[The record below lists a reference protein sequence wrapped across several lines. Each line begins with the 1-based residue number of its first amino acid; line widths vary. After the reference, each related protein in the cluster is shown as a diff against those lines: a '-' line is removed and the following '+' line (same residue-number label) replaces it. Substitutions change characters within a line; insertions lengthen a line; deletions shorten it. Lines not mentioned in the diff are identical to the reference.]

1 MKLNEKDAIWVTSW
15 ASYNSGCSK
24 GGWFNLDKLADLTN
38 EEIFDEFRKMGLD
51 PDGFDEELVVHDYD
65 NYTGLPYYELFGEP
79 HPITVVDFYRRLREA
94 SSNTEDATLI
104 FMGIYETQSAEEALQ
119 TLQDEELDSWYVL
132 DEDGFTEYVEESLIS
147 YDTDRSRIRF
157 YIDEDKI
164 REYYEDGFDDEED
177 MSEEVIEDLVEY
189 FIEDCPIEEL
199 IDSYIDIEHYKSNI
213 LMGGSIAEFTVD
225 KEDYYIIKY

>member
-38 EEIFDEFRKMGLD
+38 EEIFDEFRKIGLD

-132 DEDGFTEYVEESLIS
+132 DEDAFNEYSKEILMF
-147 YDTDRSRIRF
+147 YDKDRAGIRF
-157 YIDEDKI
+157 YIDADKI
-164 REYYEDGFDDEED
+164 RESFDGEED
-177 MSEEVIEDLVEY
+177 MSEEDIEFYIEECVEN
-189 FIEDCPIEEL
+189 CPIKEL

-225 KEDYYIIKY
+225 KEDYYITKY